1 MSLISSTH
9 ATCKKKKKRNK
20 NNNKKPKTY
29 PSKLYVRIWTSSLI
43 TFQLPWCKV
52 SHWAQSSPF
61 LAIQLAHG
69 IDALSPPSSLWDFRA
84 LLHSPNFI
92 WTLGIWTFSGPA
104 SCVASTLPA
113 VPSAQ
118 SRYSFLYVKVP
129 HLPDSA
135 CHSHPL
141 CKGLLSLLL
150 VPMPD
155 ALLWFFVADYCC
167 DFCGF
172 ACLVYYVLY

>member
-1 MSLISSTH
+1 MLEFGHLPQSLSNFLDARSFTEPRAH
-9 ATCKKKKKRNK
+9 
-20 NNNKKPKTY
+20 PFW
-29 PSKLYVRIWTSSLI
+29 LTSSLMVSMPCLH
-43 TFQLPWCKV
+43 LP
-52 SHWAQSSPF
+52 AF
-61 LAIQLAHG
+61 G
-69 IDALSPPSSLWDFRA
+69 ISGHCYTHPTLSG
-84 LLHSPNFI
+84 
-92 WTLGIWTFSGPA
+92 LGIWTFSGPA

-118 SRYSFLYVKVP
+118 SRYSFVCVKVP

-135 CHSHPL
+135 CHSPL

-172 ACLVYYVLY
+172 ACLVYSVLY